1 MKRRRLQQPPPYLDR
16 RVAGNSVSMQRSMR
30 TSAGRF
36 MQFFLCV
43 VMLMAFSV
51 QKASADDWNN
61 AWIKQRFNP
70 VNATLELDIRVYQD
84 WGASG
89 NGHCGFCRDDGYL
102 TVNVAGKEIKL
113 RGPKNEW
120 TSLEVG
126 SDQVTGIDYKYVQW
140 LGKST
145 DPTNGKKAYYL
156 RLIIPL
162 KQVNSS
168 ESVTYTGKW
177 WRRGRDDN
185 NVTHTVNIKTNYGC
199 TKTVI
204 TGGRYYVLNRTPGYI
219 IFFKKDGKASDYS
232 IDSYGSF
239 VLCNSAGEEISGIGS
254 VSASNTSGSFF
265 VPTDKM
271 SLDNFSDYKVKQKY
285 TPSYNKQVTYSTL
298 SDSHTRPAYPQVKEI
313 SADYNQVTRKAKV
326 NWNLSAAPTQNCI
339 EDNMVLTI
347 KSTDKATNA
356 VETTTQN
363 IQYMAGKT
371 AYSYE
376 FDVPLGKSL
385 KYEFSI
391 KRSHTG
397 NSDVWNNA
405 FSKHTSLSASAK
417 HSNVTAGSVHAV
429 LDEEAKTATITWQ
442 TEGDIWSSGTK
453 AVITRINV
461 TTNTTDNIEL
471 SKEEFLSGKYVDDM
485 IMICNEYRYRLTVKP
500 TEAYGTLPTVAA
512 PESIMPTS
520 IGNLVAFTAGKGYYS
535 DRVELAW
542 SSKGNFERFV
552 INRKEHGAPDADY
565 KQIAVTEGNEAQNDY
580 YYNDVNAIPG
590 IVYDYRIRGQVMCSG
605 KLIESDEKLTD
616 VGFRTP
622 TGDIYG
628 RVTFESG
635 QAVSGAKVSAEP
647 TEGSGVPG
655 KSYVFTGASN
665 LTVDNDQLLN
675 DATQAVT
682 LQAWV
687 RAAKEGTIIEKPGM
701 YKLAYNGKKIEF
713 TAGTQTLKTPKKL
726 SDYASSAQFVHLSA
740 VANDTH
746 LYIYVNGLAVAE
758 AERTAQITGNNNK
771 VVMGEGFEGA
781 IDEVRLWNKAL
792 NADTIASDYN
802 RYLVGNEDGLQA
814 YYTFDYSVDDAFYD
828 ISYKGTKYNMNHG
841 VATNVTTSS
850 KDIPTSAQLGYSSY
864 TATDGSYQIR
874 SLPYTGNGTTYMIV
888 PTLGIHQ
895 FASAKELRLIN
906 SQAQSH
912 TVNFTDK
919 SSFKIS
925 GKVMYKGGN
934 VPVEG
939 VSFAVDGVTVMDGK
953 SNIVKTDAHGQFTI
967 SVPVGQHEVKA
978 VLANHTFENGGKLT
992 NSDGTDRNY
1001 QDDDN
1006 GFEIFD
1012 VTTVRYIGRVA
1023 GGTKQEAFPVGHSLS
1038 KNNLADDVRIELTY
1052 QNDAYQMTATKH
1064 EETLNH
1070 FKGVYAK
1077 KQYDNR
1083 VVYEGNKITIYPNA
1097 ETGEFFADL
1106 IPEKYKIN
1114 VVVPGHDNI
1123 PGSGEDL
1130 NLSNEFAKQSEVN
1143 AYVDSI
1149 STQGKF
1155 VNCSDTVYY
1164 NKKQQFIKRYTP
1176 SIIVKEKV
1184 KGKLQDF
1191 FGKEELSISTLD
1203 QTKTIKVKTYDP
1215 DNAAQPYTLGVPVY
1229 EQGQYVT
1236 YHITTAEVYE
1246 YKDKDGRRKDGVK
1259 EDIVPTPEAKLSFSR
1274 GDIAYGTQEDIT
1286 TDEKGEAEWTFQVN
1300 NPEMTS
1306 ALRSAAMD
1314 MTYSENSEST
1324 SSTTINWKGGFD
1336 GKGNTK
1342 AIVIGAKTLGSDFV
1356 TNGPDKVLFVLRD
1369 PPGSNSYAYLEKGVT
1384 VTSTST
1390 YEGNVTNEGVLN
1402 NEAKVGAKVITFTG
1416 LGAGVVNEN
1425 DVKNEF
1431 SFGASHSET
1440 IGGTDSDTKT
1450 MTTTTRFETS
1460 SDPQYVGSDGDL
1472 FVGYSTNIG
1481 VGKTENIAVTTREM
1495 YLANPSEYELFG
1507 SVTPES
1513 NEYLLVK
1520 TTGLGL
1526 SQKYGTMFTYPQV
1539 HIEQVLLPKLE
1550 DVRNKLLHQSAEGVD
1565 FQAMANNTKK
1575 PVYVSK
1581 LAVDD
1586 PNFGKSNNDKVFK
1599 GANANTPTDGPS
1611 YKIYA
1616 PAGQPLKEDTIM
1628 FLNQSIDNWKMQL
1641 RNNEEQKVKAELMQ
1655 NHSFQGGASY
1665 EYSEEYEVGRS
1676 ETQRFSILI
1685 GAQFTNNFG
1694 WTLNGTGMVL
1704 TVDES
1709 FTTEHGGEFSTEETA
1724 RHCKGYV
1731 LAEEGSDYLSVD
1743 VCREAGY
1750 KDGDQ
1755 YIKYKDM
1762 KNEEGQTFST
1772 FIFKTRGGATSC
1784 PYEGEY
1790 KTKYYEPGQHVI
1802 NEATVQM
1809 EVPEITVEKDFVEN
1823 VPSGKSAYFTLYLRN
1838 NSESQ
1843 DDNWYNLVIDDSS
1856 NPNGAQLL
1864 IDGAPIGNGRALL
1877 VPAGGTLT
1885 KTLEVRK
1892 GSVMNY
1898 DNLRLMLQSQCQ
1910 CDPTDFQGD
1919 IYDDVTFS
1927 VHFTP
1932 SATDVSL
1939 KKPTDNWT
1947 YNTKLPTAE
1956 VNGVQKHYMD
1966 VVIDG
1971 FDVNYD
1977 NFHRIMLQYK
1987 PSSGSDNDWTT
1998 LMSYY
2003 NDQALYDQAMKNGMN
2018 AGMIKAADA
2027 GCIKY
2032 RWFMDDQQ
2040 DQRYD
2045 LRTVGTSMIN
2055 NEEVYNYSA
2064 VHSGI
2069 KDMYNPRLFG
2079 SAQPANGV
2087 LTVNDEVMLRFN
2099 EPIADGLLTDNNFSV
2114 TGIRNGA
2121 QTDHSVS
2128 VRLDGKND
2136 ELVSEFQRNWSGKN
2150 LTIEMWTLAD
2160 KPQDAVLFSQGN
2172 ANSAIELATTSDNRL
2187 KVKVADKT
2195 IVSDKAFDYEQGTWA
2210 HVALVYNNEGNV
2222 SAYYNYEQLISA
2234 AEVGEYNG
2242 EGAYVF
2248 GASVDGSGH
2257 FAGKMHGARIWD
2269 KVMTPARLQTNSLT
2283 MLSGAE
2289 SNLIAYYPMSEAK
2302 GSVLADKAHG
2312 ANLEMRGGEWA
2323 NPEGRAAAF
2332 NGKDQ
2337 YLKLSSGS
2345 SCVVDS
2351 SMDYTIETWFK
2362 ADEAQQT
2369 ATIISNGRGDGEEM
2383 GGSLNLF
2390 ALNLEEGRLV
2400 FHNNGV
2406 RVACDGSFADNDW
2419 HHVAVAVNRTSGR
2432 GQIYVDGKL
2441 NTYFEAADLGGIA
2454 AAYIHLGARVWTPAD
2469 NLQQERADNFFKGEI
2484 DEVRVW
2490 NLYKSEALVENGN
2503 SNRLD
2508 GTEKGLLAYYPFETY
2523 IEWQG
2528 VKELQFSLMDQ
2539 KQQADPTQKV
2549 PDAVAVGGDVETKAS
2564 APVKAKGPESKLL
2577 YDFVVNNDALII
2589 NLKEPYERI
2598 EKTIVKFT
2606 VDGVRDKNGNEI
2618 LSPITWSA
2626 YIDRNQLKWSDNAL
2640 TVVKK
2645 LNEEKTLKVKAL
2657 NKGGSIEH
2665 FTVENLP
2672 SWLEAE
2678 PASGTIDPT
2687 SSADILLTI
2696 DPSLNIGTYD
2706 ETLYLRGD
2714 NNVVE
2719 ALQLTVKVEGEKPE
2733 WMVNPAD
2740 FKYNMSVFGKLYIN
2754 KVYSS
2759 DDEDMLA
2766 AFSGGKCVGVCN
2778 NRYYK
2783 QNDMYYAMLTVYSN
2797 DVNGSDLEFRIWDAS
2812 TGQTYIAQSEKPIS
2826 FENNAVVGSPSQPV
2840 LFTAKDYRVQN
2851 ITLNEGWTWIS
2862 TNIASDKLSDL
2873 NKLLADGKWTSDDQV
2888 KSEQYGFASW
2898 TKRNGWVG
2906 QLTEID
2912 NDQMYLVHSSAPQ
2925 NLHISGPAVDPTS
2938 HKLTIRGAKEDGTPR
2953 WNYIS
2958 YLPSDNFTLKEALAG
2973 YDAKEGDIVKSQTQM
2988 AMYSGNLGWI
2998 GSLTYMENGKGYMLQ
3013 RQSQDD
3019 AVLQYPSKTSVGR
3032 KAKAAMAAAKNADGT
3047 NAYFPYSANMTA
3059 VVEVEG
3065 VELQQGD
3072 RLVSYVAGE
3081 PRGYAEGITLPD
3093 GRTIFMLAV
3102 GGDKPEAVDVTI
3114 ERGSNIIAKAPS
3126 AIGYAANSN
3135 VGTINEPMHISFLGT
3150 EGGLYVYP
3158 SPFYSQLKIRAMVD
3172 RDAYTDVYVTD
3183 MSGKRVVTWNDCNA
3197 GGNVDITWN
3206 AGNTVPAGVYIVS
3219 ITVDGNVY
3227 SMKAIKK

>member
-16 RVAGNSVSMQRSMR
+16 RFAGNSVSTRRSMR

-43 VMLMAFSV
+43 VMLMVFSV

-84 WGASG
+84 WGGSG

-385 KYEFSI
+385 NYEFSI

-471 SKEEFLSGKYVDDM
+471 SKEEFLSGKYVDNM

-552 INRKEHGAPDADY
+552 INRKEHGAPDTDY

-590 IVYDYRIRGQVMCSG
+590 IVYDYRIKGQVMCSG
-605 KLIESDEKLTD
+605 KLLESDEALTD

-726 SDYASSAQFVHLSA
+726 SEYVSSDQFVHLSA
-740 VANDTH
+740 VASATH
-746 LYIYVNGLAVAE
+746 LIIYINGEAVAE

-1184 KGKLQDF
+1184 M
-1191 FGKEELSISTLD
+1191 
-1203 QTKTIKVKTYDP
+1203 V
-1215 DNAAQPYTLGVPVY
+1215 
-1229 EQGQYVT
+1229 
-1236 YHITTAEVYE
+1236 
-1246 YKDKDGRRKDGVK
+1246 
-1259 EDIVPTPEAKLSFSR
+1259 SFR
-1274 GDIAYGTQEDIT
+1274 
-1286 TDEKGEAEWTFQVN
+1286 
-1300 NPEMTS
+1300 
-1306 ALRSAAMD
+1306 
-1314 MTYSENSEST
+1314 T
-1324 SSTTINWKGGFD
+1324 SS
-1336 GKGNTK
+1336 
-1342 AIVIGAKTLGSDFV
+1342 
-1356 TNGPDKVLFVLRD
+1356 
-1369 PPGSNSYAYLEKGVT
+1369 E
-1384 VTSTST
+1384 
-1390 YEGNVTNEGVLN
+1390 
-1402 NEAKVGAKVITFTG
+1402 
-1416 LGAGVVNEN
+1416 
-1425 DVKNEF
+1425 
-1431 SFGASHSET
+1431 
-1440 IGGTDSDTKT
+1440 
-1450 MTTTTRFETS
+1450 
-1460 SDPQYVGSDGDL
+1460 
-1472 FVGYSTNIG
+1472 
-1481 VGKTENIAVTTREM
+1481 
-1495 YLANPSEYELFG
+1495 
-1507 SVTPES
+1507 
-1513 NEYLLVK
+1513 
-1520 TTGLGL
+1520 
-1526 SQKYGTMFTYPQV
+1526 
-1539 HIEQVLLPKLE
+1539 
-1550 DVRNKLLHQSAEGVD
+1550 
-1565 FQAMANNTKK
+1565 
-1575 PVYVSK
+1575 
-1581 LAVDD
+1581 
-1586 PNFGKSNNDKVFK
+1586 
-1599 GANANTPTDGPS
+1599 
-1611 YKIYA
+1611 
-1616 PAGQPLKEDTIM
+1616 
-1628 FLNQSIDNWKMQL
+1628 
-1641 RNNEEQKVKAELMQ
+1641 
-1655 NHSFQGGASY
+1655 
-1665 EYSEEYEVGRS
+1665 
-1676 ETQRFSILI
+1676 
-1685 GAQFTNNFG
+1685 
-1694 WTLNGTGMVL
+1694 
-1704 TVDES
+1704 
-1709 FTTEHGGEFSTEETA
+1709 
-1724 RHCKGYV
+1724 
-1731 LAEEGSDYLSVD
+1731 
-1743 VCREAGY
+1743 
-1750 KDGDQ
+1750 
-1755 YIKYKDM
+1755 
-1762 KNEEGQTFST
+1762 
-1772 FIFKTRGGATSC
+1772 
-1784 PYEGEY
+1784 
-1790 KTKYYEPGQHVI
+1790 
-1802 NEATVQM
+1802 
-1809 EVPEITVEKDFVEN
+1809 
-1823 VPSGKSAYFTLYLRN
+1823 
-1838 NSESQ
+1838 
-1843 DDNWYNLVIDDSS
+1843 
-1856 NPNGAQLL
+1856 
-1864 IDGAPIGNGRALL
+1864 
-1877 VPAGGTLT
+1877 
-1885 KTLEVRK
+1885 RK
-1892 GSVMNY
+1892 
-1898 DNLRLMLQSQCQ
+1898 
-1910 CDPTDFQGD
+1910 
-1919 IYDDVTFS
+1919 
-1927 VHFTP
+1927 
-1932 SATDVSL
+1932 
-1939 KKPTDNWT
+1939 
-1947 YNTKLPTAE
+1947 
-1956 VNGVQKHYMD
+1956 
-1966 VVIDG
+1966 
-1971 FDVNYD
+1971 
-1977 NFHRIMLQYK
+1977 
-1987 PSSGSDNDWTT
+1987 
-1998 LMSYY
+1998 
-2003 NDQALYDQAMKNGMN
+2003 
-2018 AGMIKAADA
+2018 
-2027 GCIKY
+2027 
-2032 RWFMDDQQ
+2032 
-2040 DQRYD
+2040 
-2045 LRTVGTSMIN
+2045 
-2055 NEEVYNYSA
+2055 
-2064 VHSGI
+2064 
-2069 KDMYNPRLFG
+2069 
-2079 SAQPANGV
+2079 
-2087 LTVNDEVMLRFN
+2087 
-2099 EPIADGLLTDNNFSV
+2099 
-2114 TGIRNGA
+2114 
-2121 QTDHSVS
+2121 
-2128 VRLDGKND
+2128 
-2136 ELVSEFQRNWSGKN
+2136 
-2150 LTIEMWTLAD
+2150 
-2160 KPQDAVLFSQGN
+2160 
-2172 ANSAIELATTSDNRL
+2172 NSA
-2187 KVKVADKT
+2187 
-2195 IVSDKAFDYEQGTWA
+2195 
-2210 HVALVYNNEGNV
+2210 
-2222 SAYYNYEQLISA
+2222 
-2234 AEVGEYNG
+2234 
-2242 EGAYVF
+2242 
-2248 GASVDGSGH
+2248 
-2257 FAGKMHGARIWD
+2257 
-2269 KVMTPARLQTNSLT
+2269 SL
-2283 MLSGAE
+2283 
-2289 SNLIAYYPMSEAK
+2289 
-2302 GSVLADKAHG
+2302 H
-2312 ANLEMRGGEWA
+2312 
-2323 NPEGRAAAF
+2323 
-2332 NGKDQ
+2332 
-2337 YLKLSSGS
+2337 
-2345 SCVVDS
+2345 
-2351 SMDYTIETWFK
+2351 
-2362 ADEAQQT
+2362 
-2369 ATIISNGRGDGEEM
+2369 
-2383 GGSLNLF
+2383 
-2390 ALNLEEGRLV
+2390 
-2400 FHNNGV
+2400 
-2406 RVACDGSFADNDW
+2406 
-2419 HHVAVAVNRTSGR
+2419 
-2432 GQIYVDGKL
+2432 
-2441 NTYFEAADLGGIA
+2441 
-2454 AAYIHLGARVWTPAD
+2454 
-2469 NLQQERADNFFKGEI
+2469 
-2484 DEVRVW
+2484 
-2490 NLYKSEALVENGN
+2490 
-2503 SNRLD
+2503 
-2508 GTEKGLLAYYPFETY
+2508 
-2523 IEWQG
+2523 
-2528 VKELQFSLMDQ
+2528 
-2539 KQQADPTQKV
+2539 
-2549 PDAVAVGGDVETKAS
+2549 
-2564 APVKAKGPESKLL
+2564 
-2577 YDFVVNNDALII
+2577 
-2589 NLKEPYERI
+2589 
-2598 EKTIVKFT
+2598 
-2606 VDGVRDKNGNEI
+2606 
-2618 LSPITWSA
+2618 
-2626 YIDRNQLKWSDNAL
+2626 
-2640 TVVKK
+2640 
-2645 LNEEKTLKVKAL
+2645 
-2657 NKGGSIEH
+2657 SI
-2665 FTVENLP
+2665 
-2672 SWLEAE
+2672 
-2678 PASGTIDPT
+2678 
-2687 SSADILLTI
+2687 
-2696 DPSLNIGTYD
+2696 
-2706 ETLYLRGD
+2706 R
-2714 NNVVE
+2714 
-2719 ALQLTVKVEGEKPE
+2719 
-2733 WMVNPAD
+2733 
-2740 FKYNMSVFGKLYIN
+2740 
-2754 KVYSS
+2754 
-2759 DDEDMLA
+2759 
-2766 AFSGGKCVGVCN
+2766 
-2778 NRYYK
+2778 
-2783 QNDMYYAMLTVYSN
+2783 
-2797 DVNGSDLEFRIWDAS
+2797 
-2812 TGQTYIAQSEKPIS
+2812 
-2826 FENNAVVGSPSQPV
+2826 
-2840 LFTAKDYRVQN
+2840 
-2851 ITLNEGWTWIS
+2851 
-2862 TNIASDKLSDL
+2862 
-2873 NKLLADGKWTSDDQV
+2873 
-2888 KSEQYGFASW
+2888 
-2898 TKRNGWVG
+2898 
-2906 QLTEID
+2906 
-2912 NDQMYLVHSSAPQ
+2912 
-2925 NLHISGPAVDPTS
+2925 
-2938 HKLTIRGAKEDGTPR
+2938 
-2953 WNYIS
+2953 
-2958 YLPSDNFTLKEALAG
+2958 
-2973 YDAKEGDIVKSQTQM
+2973 
-2988 AMYSGNLGWI
+2988 
-2998 GSLTYMENGKGYMLQ
+2998 Q
-3013 RQSQDD
+3013 R
-3019 AVLQYPSKTSVGR
+3019 P
-3032 KAKAAMAAAKNADGT
+3032 
-3047 NAYFPYSANMTA
+3047 
-3059 VVEVEG
+3059 
-3065 VELQQGD
+3065 
-3072 RLVSYVAGE
+3072 
-3081 PRGYAEGITLPD
+3081 
-3093 GRTIFMLAV
+3093 
-3102 GGDKPEAVDVTI
+3102 
-3114 ERGSNIIAKAPS
+3114 
-3126 AIGYAANSN
+3126 
-3135 VGTINEPMHISFLGT
+3135 
-3150 EGGLYVYP
+3150 
-3158 SPFYSQLKIRAMVD
+3158 
-3172 RDAYTDVYVTD
+3172 
-3183 MSGKRVVTWNDCNA
+3183 
-3197 GGNVDITWN
+3197 
-3206 AGNTVPAGVYIVS
+3206 
-3219 ITVDGNVY
+3219 
-3227 SMKAIKK
+3227 

>member
-16 RVAGNSVSMQRSMR
+16 RFAGNSVSTRRSMR

-89 NGHCGFCRDDGYL
+89 DGHCGFCRKNGYL

-113 RGPKNEW
+113 RGPEDKW

-126 SDQVTGIDYKYVQW
+126 GDQVTGIDYKYVQW

-385 KYEFSI
+385 NYEFSI

-485 IMICNEYRYRLTVKP
+485 IMVCNEYRYRLTVKP

-552 INRKEHGAPDADY
+552 INRKEHGAPDTDY

-746 LYIYVNGLAVAE
+746 LYIYVNGLVVAE

-1191 FGKEELSISTLD
+1191 FGKEELSIATLD

-1215 DNAAQPYTLGVPVY
+1215 DNATQPYTLGVPVY

-1550 DVRNKLLHQSAEGVD
+1550 DVRNKLLHQQAEGVD

-1947 YNTKLPTAE
+1947 YNTKLPTTE

-2003 NDQALYDQAMKNGMN
+2003 NDQTLYDQAVKNGMN
-2018 AGMIKAADA
+2018 AEMIKAADA

-2064 VHSGI
+2064 VHTGI

-2087 LTVNDEVMLRFN
+2087 LTVNDEVLLTFN

-2136 ELVSEFQRNWSGKN
+2136 VLVSEFQRNWSGKN

-2160 KPQDAVLFSQGN
+2160 KAQDAVLFSQGN

-2269 KVMTPARLQTNSLT
+2269 KVLTPARLQTNSLT

-2337 YLKLSSGS
+2337 YVKLSSGS

-2490 NLYKSEALVENGN
+2490 NLYKSETLVENGN

-2508 GTEKGLLAYYPFETY
+2508 GAEKGLLAYYPFETY
-2523 IEWQG
+2523 TEWQG

-2645 LNEEKTLKVKAL
+2645 LNEEKTIKVKAL

-2687 SSADILLTI
+2687 SSADIVLTI

-2733 WMVNPAD
+2733 WTVNASD

-3019 AVLQYPSKTSVGR
+3019 AQLQYPSKTSVGR

-3065 VELQQGD
+3065 VSLQQGD
-3072 RLVSYVAGE
+3072 RLVSYVGGE

-3093 GRTIFMLAV
+3093 GRTIFMLAI
-3102 GGDKPEAVDVTI
+3102 GGDKPEAVDVTV
-3114 ERGSNIIAKAPS
+3114 ERDGDVVAKAPS
-3126 AIGYAANSN
+3126 VISYAANSN

-3150 EGGLYVYP
+3150 DGGLYVYP

-3172 RDAYTDVYVTD
+3172 RDAYADVYVTD
-3183 MSGKRVVTWNDCNA
+3183 MSGKRVVAWNDCNT

-3206 AGNTVPAGVYIVS
+3206 AGNTVPSGVYIVS
-3219 ITVDGNVY
+3219 ISVDGNVY